1 MIIALGIVAAVL
13 LGVAWLGNRPW
24 ARILGS
30 AGAGC
35 AGLCIGVLGCLVGG
49 AVFLYGYGLDTTF
62 RSHPANELFWLALV
76 LVGGSIAWGFVL
88 LSMDSGGVR

>member
-35 AGLCIGVLGCLVGG
+35 AGLCIAVLGVLIAAGVL
-49 AVFLYGYGLDTTF
+49 AYGYGIDPHFITQ
-62 RSHPANELFWLALV
+62 PANALFWLAAV
-76 LVGGSIAWGFVL
+76 ICGGSVVWGFIL
-88 LSMDSGGVR
+88 ISMDSGNVR